1 MPTAAMVVLLPAG
14 CATADGDGGGA
25 GIEDRPQDQA
35 EPEVEWSTSYRDD
48 AVRVTIED
56 PNAHYR
62 VERVVLL
69 GPGGAV
75 HPAAELTRENVTD
88 SDARSEGFYPS
99 VGVGGGYSS
108 GCGFG
113 TGPEIERASCWERVV
128 A

>member
-35 EPEVEWSTSYRDD
+35 EPEVEWSTSYRDHV
-48 AVRVTIED
+48 VRVTIED

-88 SDARSEGFYPS
+88 SDARSGGFYPS
-99 VGVGGGYSS
+99 RSDERRVGKECVSTVRSRWAPY
-108 GCGFG
+108 
-113 TGPEIERASCWERVV
+113 TKKKK
-128 A
+128 